1 MAEIE
6 SCNKQFWIYNKI
18 CLDLRN
24 IGVDIEI
31 HCTFFF
37 NI

>member
-6 SCNKQFWIYNKI
+6 SCNKKFWIYNKI

-24 IGVDIEI
+24 IGVDGYRDSLYI
-31 HCTFFF
+31 FF
-37 NI
+37 